1 MLPYFEQPAWQL
13 GPVTVHAFGVMVAL
27 AALVGLTMARRR
39 FQQDG
44 LDPEVGERLGGWM
57 IVAGVLGAHF
67 FSVLFYFPSRLRQDP
82 WLILRVW
89 EDISSFGG
97 ILGGILGAA
106 LFFVVSMRGTGLTR
120 QLAYVDSVAFV
131 FPWALA
137 IGRIGCALAH
147 DHPGR
152 ATAFPLAISL
162 ETEAATNYLS
172 GVYASAGLAL
182 GSPGAGMGFHDLGLY
197 ELLFIALVILPLFTV
212 WSRRRQP
219 VGFYVLAFSALYFPM
234 RFALD
239 TLRVADARYVGLTP
253 AQWAAATVMAALP
266 FATVRRRPM
275 RWAICGFVILV
286 AAYGCWSGSQ

>member
-1 MLPYFEQPAWQL
+1 
-13 GPVTVHAFGVMVAL
+13 
-27 AALVGLTMARRR
+27 
-39 FQQDG
+39 
-44 LDPEVGERLGGWM
+44 
-57 IVAGVLGAHF
+57 
-67 FSVLFYFPSRLRQDP
+67 
-82 WLILRVW
+82 
-89 EDISSFGG
+89 
-97 ILGGILGAA
+97 
-106 LFFVVSMRGTGLTR
+106 
-120 QLAYVDSVAFV
+120 
-131 FPWALA
+131 
-137 IGRIGCALAH
+137 
-147 DHPGR
+147 
-152 ATAFPLAISL
+152 LAISL